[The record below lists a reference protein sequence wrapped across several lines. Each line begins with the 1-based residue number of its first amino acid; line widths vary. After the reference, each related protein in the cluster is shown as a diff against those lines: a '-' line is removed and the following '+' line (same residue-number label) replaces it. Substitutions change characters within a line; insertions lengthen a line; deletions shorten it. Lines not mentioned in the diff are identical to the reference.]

1 MGTIMDQLEKVEKL
15 REKANVSYEEAK
27 EALEAND
34 WDILDAMV
42 YLEKLGKVDGPK
54 ATSYTT
60 NDEDNSSTQNNST
73 SYSSNNTSF
82 GEIIGKFFNWCGK
95 VIKTGNENSFQIER
109 NNEHPVCIPVTIFV
123 LFVLFI
129 FWVTIPLLVIGLF
142 FGFKY
147 SFRGPDVD
155 RKPVNDFMDKA
166 SETAENIK
174 DDFKSGLKK

>member
-1 MGTIMDQLEKVEKL
+1 MGINMEQFEKVEKL

-73 SYSSNNTSF
+73 SYSSNDTSF
-82 GEIIGKFFNWCGK
+82 GEIIGKFFSWCGK
-95 VIKTGNENSFQIER
+95 VIKKGNENSFQIER
-109 NNEHPVCIPVTIFV
+109 NNEHPVFIPVTIFV

-174 DDFKSGLKK
+174 DDFKCGCKK

>member
-1 MGTIMDQLEKVEKL
+1 MGVSMDQFEKVEKL

-27 EALEAND
+27 EALESNE
-34 WDILDAMV
+34 WDMLDAMV
-42 YLEKLGKVDGPK
+42 YLEKLGKVNGPK
-54 ATSYTT
+54 TTSYTT
-60 NDEDNSSTQNNST
+60 NGEDNSDTQNST
-73 SYSSNNTSF
+73 SYSSNDTSF
-82 GEIIGKFFNWCGK
+82 GEIIGNFFRWCGK
-95 VIKTGNENSFQIER
+95 VIKKGNENSFQIER
-109 NNEHPVCIPVTIFV
+109 SNEKPVCIPVTVFI

-147 SFRGPDVD
+147 SFKGPDVD

-174 DDFKSGLKK
+174 NDFKSSANK

>member
-1 MGTIMDQLEKVEKL
+1 MDQFEKVEKL

-60 NDEDNSSTQNNST
+60 NGADNSSTQDST
-73 SYSSNNTSF
+73 SNSSNDTSF
-82 GEIIGKFFNWCGK
+82 GEIIGKFFDWCGK
-95 VIKTGNENSFQIER
+95 VIKKGNENSFQIER
-109 NNEHPVCIPVTIFV
+109 NNEKPVYIPVTVFV
-123 LFVLFI
+123 LLGVLF
-129 FWVTIPLLVIGLF
+129 FWVIFPLLVVGLF
-142 FGFKY
+142 FGFKF
-147 SFRGPDVD
+147 SFKGPDVD

-174 DDFKSGLKK
+174 GDFKSGLNK

>member
-1 MGTIMDQLEKVEKL
+1 MSVSMDQFEKVEKL

-27 EALEAND
+27 QALEAND

-42 YLEKLGKVDGPK
+42 YLEKLGKVNGPK
-54 ATSYTT
+54 TTSYTT
-60 NDEDNSSTQNNST
+60 NDEDNESTQNST
-73 SYSSNNTSF
+73 SYSSNDTSF
-82 GEIIGKFFNWCGK
+82 GEIIGKFFAWCGK
-95 VIKTGNENSFQIER
+95 VIHKGNENSFQIER
-109 NNEHPVCIPVTIFV
+109 SNEKPVFIPVTVFV
-123 LFVLFI
+123 LLGLIF
-129 FWVTIPLLVIGLF
+129 FWVVFPLLVVGLF

-174 DDFKSGLKK
+174 GDFKSGLNK

>member
-1 MGTIMDQLEKVEKL
+1 MDQLEKVEKL

-27 EALEAND
+27 EALEANN

-42 YLEKLGKVDGPK
+42 YLEKAGKVEGPK

-60 NDEDNSSTQNNST
+60 NGEDDSSTQNNST

-82 GEIIGKFFNWCGK
+82 GEVIGKFFSWCGK
-95 VIKTGNENSFQIER
+95 VIKKGNENSFQIER
-109 NNEHPVCIPVTIFV
+109 NNEKPTCIPVTIFV
-123 LFVLFI
+123 LFVVFI

-155 RKPVNDFMDKA
+155 KKPVNDFMDKA
-166 SETAENIK
+166 SETAKNIK
-174 DDFKSGLKK
+174 DDFKSGLNK

>member
-1 MGTIMDQLEKVEKL
+1 MGVSMDQFEKVEKL

-27 EALEAND
+27 EALESNE
-34 WDILDAMV
+34 WDMLDAMV
-42 YLEKLGKVDGPK
+42 YLETLGKVNGPK
-54 ATSYTT
+54 TTSYTT
-60 NDEDNSSTQNNST
+60 NGEDDSSAHNST
-73 SYSSNNTSF
+73 SYSSNDTSF
-82 GEIIGKFFNWCGK
+82 GEIIGNFFRWCGK
-95 VIKTGNENSFQIER
+95 VIKKGNENSFQIER
-109 NNEHPVCIPVTIFV
+109 SNEKPVCIPVTVFI

-147 SFRGPDVD
+147 SFKGPDVD

-174 DDFKSGLKK
+174 NDFKSSANK